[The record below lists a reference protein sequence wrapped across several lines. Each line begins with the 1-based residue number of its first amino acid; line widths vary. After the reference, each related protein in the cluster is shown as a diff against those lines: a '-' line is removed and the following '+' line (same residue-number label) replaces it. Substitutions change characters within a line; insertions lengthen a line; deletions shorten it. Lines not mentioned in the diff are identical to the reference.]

1 LTFEFAVRLLGVDYG
16 KRNIGVAFSV
26 DDLIQPLKVISG
38 KNWGKAHA
46 EIIRLAY
53 ENKVKRIILGTPLNF
68 EGRKMKIAQE
78 IERFGELLKSR
89 SKLEVVYFDEAATT
103 KEAQMDS
110 LESGL
115 SQKARRSLDSVAAA
129 ILLNHYV
136 ESKSK

>member
-1 LTFEFAVRLLGVDYG
+1 LRLLGIDYG
-16 KRNIGVAFSV
+16 KRNIGVAFGV
-26 DDLIQPLKVISG
+26 DDLVQPLKVING

-46 EIIRLAY
+46 EIIRLSY
-53 ENKVKRIILGTPLNF
+53 ENKVKRIILGIPLNF